1 MIGQKLAARI
11 GASELL
17 YAAVALFS
25 FEDSGPGEAI
35 IDANGK
41 LEEDIIWWLDD
52 VLSSYYNLFEHVR
65 TFYNGQEL
73 DEVVFDSE
81 EETLY
86 ISGKARPVLYSRG
99 RSTRIRRVLLGHVG
113 SSDGQHGPAS
123 DDAFFS

>member
-65 TFYNGQEL
+65 TFHNGQEL

-86 ISGKARPVLYSRG
+86 ISSKARPVVCHRG
-99 RSTRIRRVLLGHVG
+99 RSTRIKRLLRDDAGYP
-113 SSDGQHGPAS
+113 DGQSRETS
-123 DDAFFS
+123 DNAFFS